1 MPTILDEI
9 AFLNGIDADNL
20 VAAEA
25 FRTWVRGSNPASYN
39 DTWSGAVKWGPDT
52 PGTGATI
59 SYWFNTSSAWNDSE
73 KASFQA
79 AMALW
84 SAVAD
89 VKFVLAPDEDAANFW
104 ITRGDDEEANWVFGS
119 YASVPIGGSTLGTPP
134 LSNNDGA
141 QRLWYDPNKFGAL
154 DTGLNTR
161 ANGAMSTLI
170 HELGHALGL
179 GHGGPYNG
187 DLTSSQQYSAYDMTL
202 WTIMSY
208 AEPHE
213 DMQYAAS
220 YPVKGTDWGT
230 DANGKHY
237 EPLSPMALDILATQ
251 QLYGKPTNGPLN
263 GGNLVFGFNTNIGGL
278 VSQFYNFNIN
288 QQPIVTLWTDGLHNT
303 LDLSEYSQDAVI
315 RLAAGSFSSAAGKI
329 NNIGIAYETVIE
341 TGKGG
346 HGNDKIFASNVD
358 SFLYGNDGNDELHGG
373 AGSDQLYGDAGD
385 DMLSGGAGPD
395 LIDGGSGRNIL
406 RDTLADLNGDTV
418 FGFGENTTIDVQGA
432 LIGHAHFTVTP
443 NGDGNA
449 TLTLGGTQILLVGD
463 YTGGDGAFM
472 LVARGTGDAMQ
483 TNISFEPFLPVL
495 REGVSVNPDW
505 INGVSNEPFVT
516 GDGSVSFTATLQSA
530 ISAFKNTLGYY
541 TVAADGAIS
550 GVKILY
556 DNTLGGGPATVN
568 LGTPGDGEQIGF
580 FLIQNGFGQLGALPD
595 NLSFVSEG
603 ALTPGN
609 AHAGLPLVLQSAT
622 LGQLNATI
630 LHSISDLNPGGFAQV
645 LSGVSSGGT
654 DLLLGFEDV
663 TGGDN
668 DFQDIVLR
676 VHASNDDVYIL

>member
-1 MPTILDEI
+1 MPTLEDEI
-9 AFLNGIDADNL
+9 AFLNGIDANNL
-20 VAAEA
+20 IAAEA
-25 FRTWVRGSNPASYN
+25 FRSWVRNSDPARYN
-39 DTWSGAVKWGPDT
+39 DTSLAAKWGADT

-59 SYWFNTSSAWNDSE
+59 TYWFNTSPVPWNDSE

-84 SAVAD
+84 SAVAN
-89 VKFVLAPDEDAANFW
+89 VNFVLVPDQDTANFW
-104 ITRGDDEEANWVFGS
+104 ITRGNDGGANWVFGD
-119 YASVPIGGSTLGTPP
+119 YASVPIGSSTLGIPP
-134 LSNNDGA
+134 LSNNNGE
-141 QRLWYDPNKFGAL
+141 QRLWYDPTAYGAL
-154 DTGLNTR
+154 DTGLNTK

-213 DMQYAAS
+213 DMQYEAS

-230 DANGKHY
+230 DSNGKHY
-237 EPLSPMALDILATQ
+237 EPLSPMALDILAIQ

-263 GGNLVFGFNTNIGGL
+263 GGNLIFGFNTNIRGP
-278 VSQFYNFNIN
+278 VSQFYDFNVN
-288 QQPIVTLWTDGLHNT
+288 QHPIVTLWTDGLHNT

-315 RLAAGSFSSAAGKI
+315 RLAAGSFSSAGGKI
-329 NNIGIAYETVIE
+329 NNIGIAFDTVIE
-341 TGKGG
+341 TGIGG
-346 HGNDKIFASNVD
+346 HGDDKIFASDVD
-358 SFLYGNDGNDELHGG
+358 SFLYGNDGSDELHGG
-373 AGSDQLYGDAGD
+373 AGNDV
-385 DMLSGGAGPD
+385 LSGGAGPD
-395 LIDGGSGRNIL
+395 SIDGGGGRNIL

-418 FGFGENTTIDVQGA
+418 FGFGRSMTIDVQDA
-432 LIGHAHFTVTP
+432 LIGRANLTITP
-443 NGDGNA
+443 DADGNA
-449 TLTLGGTQILLVGD
+449 TLTLGGSQILLIGST
-463 YTGGDGAFM
+463 YANGDGDFM

-483 TNISFEPFLPVL
+483 TNITFEPFLPVL
-495 REGVSVNPDW
+495 REGVSVDPDW
-505 INGVSNEPFVT
+505 INGVSNVPFMT

-530 ISAFKNTLGYY
+530 ISAYSNSLGYY
-541 TVAADGAIS
+541 RVAADGAIS
-550 GVKILY
+550 GVGILFS
-556 DNTLGGGPATVN
+556 NTLGGPATVN

-580 FLIQNGFGQLGALPD
+580 FLIQNGFGQFGALPD
-595 NLSFVSEG
+595 NLSFVTAG
-603 ALTPGN
+603 TLTPGN
-609 AHAGLPLVLQSAT
+609 AYAGLPVVLQSAS

-630 LHSISDLNPGGFAQV
+630 LHSYSDLNPGGLAQV
-645 LSGVSSGGT
+645 LSGVASGGT